1 MTIKELGEELSELDQ
16 EMNKLK
22 AKERRLM
29 DQIRFEQKKKL
40 LPLVGM
46 AFKTDKGNYFMVTGL
61 PEEVWTMNSKM
72 FNPYRIPVLMINPEA
87 CGIIK
92 IEEATVYSKAVSAE
106 DAKAKI
112 KEEYE
117 EIPIEEF
124 KAKLEWAFE
133 EIRKYVT

>member
-22 AKERRLM
+22 AKERRIM

-46 AFKTDKGNYFMVTGL
+46 AFKTGKGNYFMVTGL
-61 PEEVWTMNSKM
+61 PEEVWSMTSKIL
-72 FNPYRIPVLMINPEA
+72 NPYQLPVLMINPEA

-92 IEEATVYSKAVSAE
+92 IEEATVYSKAVAAE

-117 EIPIEEF
+117 EIPVEEF
-124 KAKLEWAFE
+124 NAKLEWAFE
-133 EIRKYVT
+133 EIRKYTT